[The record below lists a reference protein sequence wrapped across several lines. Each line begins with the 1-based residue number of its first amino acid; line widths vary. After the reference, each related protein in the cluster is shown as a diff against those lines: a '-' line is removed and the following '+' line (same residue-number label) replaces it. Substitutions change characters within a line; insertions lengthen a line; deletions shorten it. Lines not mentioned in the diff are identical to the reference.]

1 MLKFNLLFVVV
12 TTFAFS
18 VLTVMVFLSIFS
30 SLIFSVEFFLSVVI
44 GLTALLFSLEPKSP
58 NLFFLTVGEVISGWI

>member
-30 SLIFSVEFFLSVVI
+30 SLIFSAESFLSVVI

>member
-30 SLIFSVEFFLSVVI
+30 SLIFSAESFLSVVI
-44 GLTALLFSLEPKSP
+44 GLTALLFSLEPNSP